1 MTKIGIVGCMGRMGQ
16 VLVRAVLTQDDCAFV
31 GGTEATGSRFIGAAI
46 AGTDMTVSDDAKA
59 LFDACDVVIDFTM
72 PVATCLHADLA
83 ADTGTPLIVGT
94 TGINDAGHAH
104 LDTCAKTTVIVQAGN
119 MSLGV
124 NLLSALTKQV
134 AERLGKKN
142 WDIEIV
148 EMHHRHKV
156 DAPSG
161 TALMLGEA
169 AAIGRGVALDDVACK
184 SRDGD
189 VGPRPAGEIGFSTL
203 RGGSVIGEHSVIF
216 ASDSERLTLSHHA
229 ENRDL
234 FAEGAIAAAL
244 WAVKQKHGR
253 YSMQD
258 VLGL

>member
-1 MTKIGIVGCMGRMGQ
+1 MIKVGVVGCMGRMGQ
-16 VLVRAVLTQDDCAFV
+16 ILVEAVIAHDKCEFG
-31 GGTEATGSRFIGAAI
+31 GGTEAKGSRWINQEIGTS
-46 AGTDMTVSDDAKA
+46 GHQVLDDTHA
-59 LFDACDVVIDFTM
+59 LFESVDVVLDFTV
-72 PVATCLHADLA
+72 PVATCLHADIA
-83 ADTGTPLIVGT
+83 ASTGTPLIIGT
-94 TGINDAGHAH
+94 TGISEQGHAH
-104 LDTCAKTTVIVQAGN
+104 LDICAKSCVIVQAGN

-124 NLLSALTKQV
+124 NLLSLLTKQV
-134 AERLGKKN
+134 AEKLGTN

-169 AAIGRGVALDDVACK
+169 AADGRSVKLDDVACK
-184 SRDGD
+184 SRDGI
-189 VGPRPAGEIGFSTL
+189 VGERKEGEIGFATL

-216 ASDSERLTLSHHA
+216 ASQSERITLSHHA
-229 ENRDL
+229 ENRNL

-244 WAVKQKHGR
+244 WAVDKPQGR

-258 VLGL
+258 VLEF